1 MKINK
6 LLLPLVALAAAV
18 PVFPA
23 SAARINN
30 GVTIRATDG
39 TAVNAHGGGVLYE
52 DGYYYWFGEN
62 RKGMASNGVSVY
74 RSADLVTWE
83 NLGLALTPSG
93 ERKNTLQD
101 VAPGRTI
108 ERPKVVY
115 NAATGKY
122 VMWAHWEDGNDY
134 TKARV
139 MVATADRIAGPYTLV
154 RTMRP
159 NGQESRDQTVF
170 LDLDGNAYHFRSSED
185 NMTLQCSKLSPD
197 FLTPLDDF
205 IRAIPGK
212 QYEAPAIMR
221 INETYI
227 GFFSGCTGWRPN
239 PGHMC
244 MTRNITTDSWNDL
257 GNPCIDAKAETTYDS
272 QPTFALKIEGYDYA
286 YMYMG
291 DRWNSSNVETSTY
304 VWLPVC
310 LRTGT
315 PFLRWYS
322 SWDTS
327 LFETMDAI
335 RRAARIEDNGSYVL
349 LSRVADRMVSA
360 NGNAIC
366 TYEDDDSRNLSFV
379 FEPAGDEAEY
389 RLRNEADGR
398 YLQGAGT
405 VLSLA
410 DASDADTQVW
420 RFDRQSDNFYIISNK
435 STGRVL
441 SVKDGLMSSGA
452 PIELIG
458 STSASKAR
466 FGVYFDKRKHD
477 YEEDNPFG
485 KPYAGESGIGSV
497 RPAADDVIVSCNG
510 GHISV
515 TLDRRADD
523 AATKI
528 SVYDLS
534 GRCVVSFEARSRDG
548 YIDVELPPVADG
560 VYILAVDSYVRTTA
574 KIAVRR

>member
-1 MKINK
+1 MKIKN
-6 LLLPLVALAAAV
+6 LVWPIVALAAVA
-18 PVFPA
+18 PAITA

-39 TAVNAHGGGVLYE
+39 TVVNAHAAGVLYE

-74 RSADLVTWE
+74 RSTDLVTWE

-115 NAATGKY
+115 NATTGKY

-139 MVATADRIAGPYTLV
+139 MVATADKIAGPYTLV

-170 LDLDGNAYHFRSSED
+170 LDLDGKAYHFRSSED
-185 NMTLQCSKLSPD
+185 NMTLQCSRLSTD
-197 FLTPLDDF
+197 FLTPLEDF

-257 GNPCIDAKAETTYDS
+257 GNPCIDEKAETTYDS
-272 QPTFALKIEGYDYA
+272 QPTFALKIQGYDYA

-304 VWLPVC
+304 IWLPIC

-335 RRAARIEDNGSYVL
+335 RRAARIDDNGSYVL

-360 NGNAIC
+360 NGNTIC
-366 TYEDDDSRNLSFV
+366 TYEDDDSHNLSFT
-379 FEPAGDEAEY
+379 FEPTGTEMEY

-398 YLQGAGT
+398 YLQGKGSA
-405 VLSLA
+405 LSLA
-410 DASDADTQVW
+410 EATGDDTQVW
-420 RFDRQSDNFYIISNK
+420 HFDRQSDNFYIISNK

-441 SVKDGLMSSGA
+441 SVKDGSMASGA
-452 PIELIG
+452 FIELIA
-458 STSASKAR
+458 STSASKAK

-485 KPYAGESGIGSV
+485 KPYTGETGV
-497 RPAADDVIVSCNG
+497 EAVKPAASDITVSYAAG
-510 GHISV
+510 RLAV
-515 TLDRRADD
+515 ALDSRADA
-523 AATKI
+523 AATNI

-534 GRCVVSFEARSRDG
+534 GRCVASFEAQSIGG
-548 YIDVELPPVADG
+548 YIDAELPALADG
-560 VYILAVDSYVRTTA
+560 VYIVAVDSYARATA
-574 KIAVRR
+574 KIAVR